1 MLPLFAAL
9 VAASTAVLIFA
20 GGLVTSTSSGLSVP
34 DWPNTYGWFMW
45 TFPLSKMVGG
55 IFYEHLH
62 RLVASTVG
70 FLIVVLA
77 VWLWRAEPRAWVRR
91 LGYVALGA
99 VITQGILG
107 GITVLWYLPDAIS
120 IAHASLAQIVFCLT
134 TTIALATSA
143 GWKRGYTTSARADL
157 PASAPRA
164 TAGPPAQTA
173 ERSAR
178 TALVGGSRR
187 DPPGDGGKVG
197 PSDDPFGDDPILS
210 RIAIVTT
217 AAIYTQIVI
226 GATMRHTGAGLAIP
240 DFPLAFGH
248 LVPPQWDAKIA
259 IHFAHRVGAATVA
272 ALVLATAGHVFYHHG
287 RRAEL
292 RRPAILLLVLLVL
305 QITLG
310 ALTVLSQK
318 QFIINSLHVVNGALV
333 LVTSLVLTLRAH
345 RARFADAGSAGA
357 GSAAPFAERDPAYVP
372 VSSGAGPAARRET
385 IAPTTRQDT
394 RHGMRA

>member
-20 GGLVTSTSSGLSVP
+20 GGLVTSTGSGLSVP

-45 TFPLSKMVGG
+45 AFPLNKMVGG

-77 VWLWRAEPRAWVRR
+77 IWLWRAEPRAWVRR

-134 TTIALATSA
+134 TTIALVTSA
-143 GWKRGYTTSARADL
+143 GWKRAYDQLPTPNAQLPRDL
-157 PASAPRA
+157 
-164 TAGPPAQTA
+164 TL
-173 ERSAR
+173 ERLA
-178 TALVGGSRR
+178 V
-187 DPPGDGGKVG
+187 
-197 PSDDPFGDDPILS
+197 
-210 RIAIVTT
+210 VTT
-217 AAIYTQIVI
+217 VVIYTQIVI

-248 LVPPQWDAKIA
+248 LVPPYWDPKIA
-259 IHFAHRVGAATVA
+259 IHFAHRVGAATVT
-272 ALVLATAGHVFYHHG
+272 LLILATAGHVFYHHG

-292 RRPAILLLVLLVL
+292 RRPAMLLLLLLVL

-318 QFIINSLHVVNGALV
+318 QFIINSLHVFNGALV

-345 RARFADAGSAGA
+345 RARFAGSADAGSAA
-357 GSAAPFAERDPAYVP
+357 SFAQRNPAYVG
-372 VSSGAGPAARRET
+372 GAGPAARQEA
-385 IAPTTRQDT
+385 IVTRT
-394 RHGMRA
+394 RRDVSA

>member
-20 GGLVTSTSSGLSVP
+20 GGLVTSTGSGLAVP

-45 TFPLSKMVGG
+45 AFPLNKMVGG

-62 RLVASTVG
+62 RLAASTVG

-77 VWLWRAEPRAWVRR
+77 IWLWRAEPRAWVRR

-120 IAHASLAQIVFCLT
+120 IAHAGLAQIVFCLT
-134 TTIALATSA
+134 TTIALVTSA
-143 GWKRGYTTSARADL
+143 GWKRRYVRADL
-157 PASAPRA
+157 
-164 TAGPPAQTA
+164 
-173 ERSAR
+173 
-178 TALVGGSRR
+178 
-187 DPPGDGGKVG
+187 KVG
-197 PSDDPFGDDPILS
+197 PYDRQPTTNHQPPTDTVLE
-210 RIAIVTT
+210 RLAVVTT
-217 AAIYTQIVI
+217 VVIYTQIVI

-248 LVPPQWDAKIA
+248 LIPPYWDPKIA
-259 IHFAHRVGAATVA
+259 IHFAHRVGAATVT
-272 ALVLATAGHVFYHHG
+272 LLILAVAGHVFYHQG

-292 RRPAILLLVLLVL
+292 RRPAILLLLLLVL

-345 RARFADAGSAGA
+345 RARFAGSDNAGSAV
-357 GSAAPFAERDPAYVP
+357 SFAERDPAYV
-372 VSSGAGPAARRET
+372 
-385 IAPTTRQDT
+385 
-394 RHGMRA
+394 

>member
-9 VAASTAVLIFA
+9 VAASTGALIFA
-20 GGLVTSTSSGLSVP
+20 GGLVTSTGSGLAVP

-77 VWLWRAEPRAWVRR
+77 IWLYRAEPRPWVRR
-91 LGYVALGA
+91 LGYFALAA

-134 TTIALATSA
+134 TTIALVTSR
-143 GWKRGYTTSARADL
+143 GWREGYE
-157 PASAPRA
+157 PRI
-164 TAGPPAQTA
+164 PDP
-173 ERSAR
+173 
-178 TALVGGSRR
+178 GSRVPAR
-187 DPPGDGGKVG
+187 DTT
-197 PSDDPFGDDPILS
+197 LA
-210 RIAIVTT
+210 RIAVITT
-217 AAIYTQIVI
+217 IAIYLQIVI

-248 LVPPQWDAKIA
+248 LIPTHWDAKIA
-259 IHFAHRVGAATVA
+259 IHFAHRAGALAVTLLIAATS
-272 ALVLATAGHVFYHHG
+272 GHVFYHH
-287 RRAEL
+287 RRSREL
-292 RRPAILLLVLLVL
+292 VRPAVLLLLLVAF

-333 LVTSLVLTLRAH
+333 LVTSLALTLRTH
-345 RARFADAGSAGA
+345 RARFGDVLDKSH
-357 GSAAPFAERDPAYVP
+357 SP
-372 VSSGAGPAARRET
+372 VART
-385 IAPTTRQDT
+385 FTV
-394 RHGMRA
+394 RAVNA